1 MSHAGRARRFARRTV
16 VVVLPV
22 AALTVLAGAA
32 PAGAAPAGAAGGHR
46 SHPVFAPLHGTLAPR
61 SVTAASG
68 GNLTYHGG
76 KIMKSS
82 TTYAI
87 FWKPAKLQTG
97 TAATMSS
104 TYVPLI
110 SRYFGDVGGS
120 GLLNSTTQ
128 YYQVVSGT
136 KSFIT
141 SKSAFGGSYTDT
153 SAYPASGCA
162 DSATPGNCL
171 SDAQIQ
177 AEVKKAIA
185 ANGWTP
191 GPTKEFFVF
200 TAKGEGSCQSGFCA
214 FVDYC
219 AYHWKFSLTGK
230 QVIYANMPYAGT
242 LLAGCG
248 VPKSPNND
256 IDADS
261 TINVTS
267 HEHMEAVTDPAGASW
282 YDAQGMENGDKCAWD
297 FGTVGLDGGK
307 ANQSWNGHF
316 YLLQR
321 EWSNAGSH
329 CVQTYP

>member
-1 MSHAGRARRFARRTV
+1 MATAL
-16 VVVLPV
+16 LPL
-22 AALTVLAGAA
+22 AAVTAVAGAT
-32 PAGAAPAGAAGGHR
+32 PAGAAGGQR
-46 SHPVFAPLHGTLAPR
+46 SHPVLAPLHGALAPR
-61 SVTAASG
+61 ATAAAST

-76 KIMKSS
+76 KIMRSS

-87 FWKPAKLQTG
+87 FWKPGKLQTG

-104 TYVPLI
+104 TYVPLV
-110 SRYFGDVGGS
+110 SRYFADVGGS
-120 GLLNSTTQ
+120 GLLNSTSQ
-128 YYQVVSGT
+128 YYQVAGGVKTFATPASG
-136 KSFIT
+136 
-141 SKSAFGGSYTDT
+141 FGGSYTDT
-153 SAYPASGCA
+153 SPYPASGCV
-162 DSATPGNCL
+162 DTATRGNCL

-177 AEVKKAIA
+177 AEVTKAIA
-185 ANGWTP
+185 AKGWTP
-191 GPTKEFFVF
+191 GPTREFFLF
-200 TAKGEGSCQSGFCA
+200 TARGEGSCQSGHCA

-219 AYHWKFSLTGK
+219 AYHWKFALNGK
-230 QVIYANMPYAGT
+230 TVIYANMPYAGT

-248 VPKSPNND
+248 VPNSPNND

-297 FGTVGLDGGK
+297 FGAVTLDGGK
-307 ANQSWNGHF
+307 ANQSWKGHF

-329 CVQTYP
+329 CVLTYP